1 MDEYWPL
8 METKLRRL
16 IADLVGPTIRRTQEQ
31 ADLIEINNKAID
43 SLKRRME
50 GSEILADRT
59 NNRLGIIDEFSRK
72 IIQFQADLSLADV
85 NFEHERAKLK
95 DAIDVITNRVSACE
109 ENIAVLQSQTENL
122 KNNANDF
129 AQETYTNNSNFNE
142 KILILQSEIDKNFVF
157 CLEKNKTIDAEILN
171 IHKNSGNLSKSLGDT
186 DVIAKK
192 TLRITDKAVKDLESL
207 TISVSNIKKDTKD
220 QVDKIRMLTIQYNHQ
235 STDQNRKIKEEI
247 KKIPA
252 LVHFQITKFL
262 YGSFDDLGLRKK
274 IAEVESLE
282 LEN

>member
-31 ADLIEINNKAID
+31 ADLIEINNTAID

-142 KILILQSEIDKNFVF
+142 KILFLQSEIDKNFVF